1 MKQKYTIVG
10 LDCATCAVEVETHLN
25 KDQNIAKAA
34 VDFAS
39 GTLLVNYV
47 GEGYSIEDLEKKVRE
62 VESEVS
68 LKTDRTEIKKN
79 GYFTKRTYGLLFRI
93 VLASALLAMAHF
105 IDIDTLWLNIVF
117 YALAYMTVA
126 YDVLWQALKNVFRLK
141 DIFDE
146 KLLMS
151 VATMGAF
158 AIGEYPE
165 AVLVML
171 LYQLGEIFEEIA
183 VNRSRNAILSAI
195 DMRSNV
201 ANLFK
206 DGVITVVNPKDLAIG
221 DIILVKTGEAIP
233 TDGIVESGQSAVDVS
248 SLTGESLPVFAEKDS
263 NVLSG
268 GVVKNGALQI
278 RVTTLYK
285 DSTVSKILDLMTN
298 QSENK
303 ARAEKFISRFAKVY
317 TPIVFALALIL
328 AIVPPLFTGE
338 WLVYLYRALIFLVVS
353 CPCAIVISV
362 PLSFFAGL
370 GLASKHG
377 IIVKGSNYLDRLCD
391 IRSVMFDKTGTIT
404 QGSFVVEK
412 VMPENIPTEEF
423 IRIILAVESLS
434 SHPLAKAVLA
444 SFSEV
449 PETALVTEFSEIPGM
464 GVKAKYRG
472 REVLLGNDALLYSEN
487 IYFIPA
493 TDIGSI
499 IHVAIDKQYSGY
511 IVLNDEIKKNS
522 RNLITELR
530 HRGISTVMLT
540 GDYKENAEYVAYQLN
555 VDQTYY
561 QLLPQDKVAHLELEM
576 AKQPGAVAFVGDG
589 VNDAPSLVRADI
601 GFAMGGI
608 GSDAAIEH
616 AAVVIMND
624 DPLKVVDAIDIAQ
637 KVRRR
642 ASSNIAIA
650 LVVKSAVLALAVFGI
665 AHMWIAVLADVGLSL
680 LLVLNSLRLLW
691 KKI

>member
-10 LDCATCAVEVETHLN
+10 LDCATCALEVEDHLN
-25 KDQNIAKAA
+25 KDQNISKAS

-39 GTLLVNYV
+39 GTLSVNYV
-47 GEGYSIEDLEKKVRE
+47 GESYSKEDLEKKVRE
-62 VESEVS
+62 VEAEVS
-68 LKTDRTEIKKN
+68 LKTDHAEMKKSSIL
-79 GYFTKRTYGLLFRI
+79 TKRTYGLLFRI
-93 VLASALLAMAHF
+93 VLASVLLAIARF
-105 IDIDTLWLNIVF
+105 VDFQALWFTLAF
-117 YALAYMTVA
+117 YALAYVTVA
-126 YDVLWQALKNVFRLK
+126 YDVLWEALKNVFRWK

-151 VATMGAF
+151 VATLGAF

-201 ANLFK
+201 ANKFK
-206 DGVITVVNPKDLAIG
+206 DGVLTQVDPKDLEVG
-221 DIILVKTGEAIP
+221 DVILVKTGEAIP
-233 TDGIVESGQSAVDVS
+233 TDGVVIDGQSAVDVS
-248 SLTGESLPVFAEKDS
+248 SLTGEPLPIFVKKDA

-268 GVVKNGALQI
+268 GVVKNGALYI

-298 QSENK
+298 QTENK

-328 AIVPPLFTGE
+328 AVVPPLFTGE
-338 WLVYLYRALIFLVVS
+338 WLVYLYRSLIFLVVS

-362 PLSFFAGL
+362 PLAFFAGL

-377 IIVKGSNYLDRLCD
+377 IIVKGSNYLDRLSD

-404 QGSFVVEK
+404 QGTFVVEK
-412 VMPENIPTEEF
+412 VKPENISTEEF

-434 SHPLAKAVLA
+434 SHPLAKAVVA
-444 SFSEV
+444 SFPDA
-449 PETALVTEFSEIPGM
+449 PETSWVTDFSEIPGM

-472 REVLLGNDALLYSEN
+472 QEVLLGNDALLYAEN
-487 IYFIPA
+487 VYFIPS

-499 IHVAIDKQYSGY
+499 IHVAINKKYSGY

-530 HRGISTVMLT
+530 RRGISTVMLT

-589 VNDAPSLVRADI
+589 VNDAPSLVKADI

-608 GSDAAIEH
+608 GSDVAIEH

-650 LVVKSAVLALAVFGI
+650 LIVKSAVLALAVFGI